1 MPVSGLHLGPC
12 LDLLRSLPDA
22 SVDAVVTDPPYG
34 LGRPPP
40 PREVLAAWLAG
51 EEYRPRGGGF
61 MGQEWDS
68 FVPGPETWSECY
80 RVLRPGGHL
89 VAFGGTRT
97 IDWMALAVRL
107 GGFEVRDM
115 IGWTYFSGFPKSLDV
130 SKAIDAAAGAER
142 EVVGITTRRVG
153 PIGTRR
159 VDGLNGSS
167 TFRENPDNPGNLL
180 TAPATPDA
188 RRWSGWGT
196 ALKPSVEPA
205 VLARKPLDGTV
216 AQTVLRHGTGALN
229 IDGCRFAP
237 GDGAW
242 VGPDD
247 GEAPSNHGEGGTSTP
262 TSFALGGRAPLQTA
276 GQLLGRWP
284 ANLYACAKASRA
296 ERERGCDGLPARS
309 GAEAVQREEGSA
321 GAQSP
326 SAEAGRVAA
335 EVRNA
340 HPTVKPVRLMRWLC
354 RLVCPPGGLVL
365 DPFTGS
371 GTTGVAAAL
380 EGFRFAGAELSEDYH
395 RIAAARIDH
404 ARRYPESWGDTAP
417 GTDTEANTDREQ
429 VERLGQ
435 VGLFGSA
442 R

>member
-1 MPVSGLHLGPC
+1 MSVHLGPC

-40 PREVLAAWLAG
+40 PREVMAAWLAG
-51 EEYRPRGGGF
+51 QEYRPRGGGF
-61 MGQEWDS
+61 MGAEWDS
-68 FVPGPETWSECY
+68 FVPGPETWTECY
-80 RVLRPGGHL
+80 RVLKPGGHL
-89 VAFGGTRT
+89 VAFAGTRT
-97 IDWMALAVRL
+97 VDWMALSVRL

-130 SKAIDAAAGAER
+130 SKAIDAAAGVER
-142 EVVGITTRRVG
+142 EVVGERYTAKGAGGSGSDFLTVNSRAPWV
-153 PIGTRR
+153 PI
-159 VDGLNGSS
+159 
-167 TFRENPDNPGNLL
+167 

-237 GDGAW
+237 GDSAW
-242 VGPDD
+242 VGPD
-247 GEAPSNHGEGGTSTP
+247 EVIETKWGGTQAESIGYGGTDP
-262 TSFALGGRAPLQTA
+262 TGYQTQRHDA
-276 GQLLGRWP
+276 GRWP
-284 ANLYACAKASRA
+284 ANLYACPKASRA

-326 SAEAGRVAA
+326 RAGAGRVAA

-354 RLVCPPGGLVL
+354 CLVCPPGGLVL
-365 DPFTGS
+365 DPFSGS

-380 EGFRFAGAELSEDYH
+380 EGFRFVGAELSPDYH

-404 ARRYPESWGDTAP
+404 ARRYPESWADTAP
-417 GTDTEANTDREQ
+417 GADVEANTDREQ
-429 VERLGQ
+429 VEKLGQ
-435 VGLFGSA
+435 VGLFGGG

>member
-1 MPVSGLHLGPC
+1 MTLHLGPC

-51 EEYRPRGGGF
+51 QEYRPRGGGF

-68 FVPGPETWSECY
+68 FVPGPETWSECF
-80 RVLRPGGHL
+80 RVLKPGGHL
-89 VAFGGTRT
+89 VAFAGTRT

-130 SKAIDAAAGAER
+130 SVAIDAAAGVER
-142 EVVGITTRRVG
+142 EVVGQRTTG
-153 PIGTRR
+153 IGTGRGAIQIMR
-159 VDGLNGSS
+159 DGN
-167 TFRENPDNPGNLL
+167 RDI
-180 TAPATPDA
+180 TAPATPEA

-247 GEAPSNHGEGGTSTP
+247 VHTKITGQGFRKEYVNGEDA
-262 TSFALGGRAPLQTA
+262 ALQEWGMSS
-276 GQLLGRWP
+276 LGRWP

-321 GAQSP
+321 GAQS
-326 SAEAGRVAA
+326 SRAGAGRVAA
-335 EVRNA
+335 EVRNF
-340 HPTVKPVRLMRWLC
+340 HTTVKPVRLMRWLC
-354 RLVCPPGGLVL
+354 RLVTPPGGLVL

-371 GTTGVAAAL
+371 GTTGVASVL

-395 RIAAARIDH
+395 RIATARIDH